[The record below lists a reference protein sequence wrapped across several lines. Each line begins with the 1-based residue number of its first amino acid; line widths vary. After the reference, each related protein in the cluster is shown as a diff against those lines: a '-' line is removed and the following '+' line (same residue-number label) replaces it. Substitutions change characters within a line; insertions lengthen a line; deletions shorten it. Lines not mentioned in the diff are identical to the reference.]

1 MRRYLIIIVVMFLAA
16 MAVGIYAWQKSDEA
30 ISFNTKDI
38 APEVKGIGGH
48 IEMMVELNDDGSIK
62 DVKVLNHNETPEY
75 AAGITGPDF
84 LVQFKGKGVDD
95 AFIVGKD
102 IDAITGATISSRAVS
117 ETLKTCLE
125 RVVSKVET
133 EPHSSGIV
141 TELKEAGLEPKEAE
155 YYKAIDE

>member
-1 MRRYLIIIVVMFLAA
+1 MRRYLIIIVMMFLAA
-16 MAVGIYAWQKSDEA
+16 MAVGIYARQKSDEA

-48 IEMMVELNDDGSIK
+48 IEMMVELDGDGKIK
-62 DVKVLNHNETPEY
+62 EVTILDHNEAPEY
-75 AAGITGPDF
+75 TAGITGPDF

-95 AFIVGKD
+95 AFIVGED
-102 IDAITGATISSRAVS
+102 IDAITGATISSKAVS

-141 TELKEAGLEPKEAE
+141 TRLEKAGLEPREAK
-155 YYKAIDE
+155 YYEIVE